1 MMTDGKRDQQNTVD
15 PHHSPERIEEDH
27 RTLEDQ
33 LDAVAAA
40 TTRTALLQGLRP
52 LPRMMQEHF
61 AREEQVNGFYD
72 DLQLR
77 RPSVASELEALRD
90 EHRLILEAF
99 SGLVRQMQERID
111 AEQSVEEISED
122 MTSAVARSL
131 ERLRRHEHQESVM
144 IGDVYYTDEGGL
156 G

>member
-1 MMTDGKRDQQNTVD
+1 MMTNGKRDQQNTVA

-52 LPRMMQEHF
+52 LPRMLQEHF

-99 SGLVRQMQERID
+99 RGLVRQMQERTD

-144 IGDVYYTDEGGL
+144 IGDAYYTDEGGL

>member
-1 MMTDGKRDQQNTVD
+1 MMTNGKRDQQNTVG